1 MLTNTV
7 LVVGPL
13 NPLAAAGLS
22 AVARTLHLPEGPEQ
36 AAFLDRY
43 AGEIEAL
50 VLARAVD
57 APFVDRFPHLRIIA
71 NFGVGYDNLPTLH
84 CAGRGIV
91 VTHTPHVLTDDVA
104 DTAIAL
110 MLMAVRR
117 FGAAE
122 RYLRAGRWATEGMF
136 PLTGSLKGRSV
147 GVLGLGRIGR
157 AVARR
162 AEAFGV
168 PVAYHDVAPVA
179 EFGYAYHP
187 TARALAEAVDILIA
201 VLPGGPAT
209 LRMVDAGVFEA
220 LGPDGIFV
228 NVGRGTAVDQPAL
241 IAALQSGTIA
251 GAGLDVYES
260 EPGVPQAL
268 LDMDHVVLLP
278 HVASGSHATREAM
291 SRLVVD
297 NITSFFTTGKALT
310 PVPETPNPA

>member
-1 MLTNTV
+1 MLANPV
-7 LVVGPL
+7 LIVGPL
-13 NPLAAAGLS
+13 NPLAASGLS
-22 AVARTLHLPEGPEQ
+22 AATRTLHLPEGSDQ
-36 AAFLDRY
+36 AAFLERH

-57 APFVDRFPHLRIIA
+57 VPLVDRFPRLRIIA

-84 CAGRGIV
+84 CASRGII

-104 DTAIAL
+104 DTAMAL

-122 RYLRAGRWATEGMF
+122 RYLRAGRWSAEGMF
-136 PLTGSLKGRSV
+136 PLTGSLKGRTL

-162 AEAFGV
+162 AEGFGL
-168 PVAYHDVAPVA
+168 PIAYHDIAPA
-179 EFGYAYHP
+179 PDLPYTFHAS
-187 TARALAEAVDILIA
+187 ARELAKAVDILIA
-201 VLPGGPAT
+201 VLPGGPGT

-241 IAALQSGTIA
+241 IAALQSGAIA

-268 LDMDHVVLLP
+268 LDMEHVVLLP

-297 NITSFFTTGKALT
+297 NITAFFTTGKALT